1 MSSINR
7 GHKVTK
13 NILTVEQIHYK
24 LFSRNGNTPGN
35 PLQPTFI
42 CKSCGKTYN
51 ALTMV
56 EIVGLISAE
65 TTLHSSDRNAMK
77 ISRYEDEQPDNV
89 NGETH
94 AHAELATLRNQ
105 RVQAPSQS
113 TVDSSDDDSPTL
125 PAATQSPFSWRDTN
139 HLNLIKQWTLEN
151 DNSIAARF
159 LQPPSDNHD
168 FQYIYLPTKARVPVS
183 QLISRLRKLEIN
195 NSRILGIYY
204 PTRNVVALLVH
215 NDYTP
220 ELKAHLRKFKVHTK
234 EDFNPSGGSTLMDPH
249 YAQNTK
255 EERDSYAV
263 MHHRGRLKRA
273 LTYIR
278 APVKYAMARYFY
290 SQGWIN
296 KEALNDTLA
305 SKESKSTE
313 VLYLDH
319 DIETSKQGLE
329 NNSSH
334 LL

>member
-1 MSSINR
+1 
-7 GHKVTK
+7 
-13 NILTVEQIHYK
+13 
-24 LFSRNGNTPGN
+24 
-35 PLQPTFI
+35 
-42 CKSCGKTYN
+42 
-51 ALTMV
+51 MV

-89 NGETH
+89 NAEFQH

-151 DNSIAARF
+151 DNSVVSKDKRLLLVF
-159 LQPPSDNHD
+159 SNLPPITMIFNIS
-168 FQYIYLPTKARVPVS
+168 IYPP
-183 QLISRLRKLEIN
+183 KLECL
-195 NSRILGIYY
+195 RILGIYY